1 MKQYPLRLSY
11 YGGLRHLNNA
21 GFCYIFALYYLLS
34 IYTYALQ
41 VICSIDLFFNTLKTN
56 FLTYLLQ
63 WRIQSDP
70 RAGT

>member
-21 GFCYIFALYYLLS
+21 GLCYIIALYYLLS

-41 VICSIDLFFNTLKTN
+41 VICSIDLF
-56 FLTYLLQ
+56 
-63 WRIQSDP
+63 I
-70 RAGT
+70 